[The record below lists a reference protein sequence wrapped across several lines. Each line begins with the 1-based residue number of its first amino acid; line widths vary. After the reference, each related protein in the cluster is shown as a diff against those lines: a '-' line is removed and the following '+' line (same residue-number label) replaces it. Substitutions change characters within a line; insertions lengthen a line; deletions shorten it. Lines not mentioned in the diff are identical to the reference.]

1 MVILSTINYQACLS
15 LIPVNAKHW
24 SLLSCK
30 FKKIYEFS
38 LLFYQYVRNLKK
50 YKFLSWIFCKR
61 KPLTLQKSHS
71 LSKIP
76 ILQHTSHT
84 KMLTQALHDWLV
96 LPIKAHLQYKINVGF
111 GNKWILVKLSWYIF
125 LPGKEWCDWSRQQAG
140 CIQTCAQSFPKLK
153 NTLEVMK

>member
-1 MVILSTINYQACLS
+1 MLSIE
-15 LIPVNAKHW
+15 V
-24 SLLSCK
+24 
-30 FKKIYEFS
+30 FS
-38 LLFYQYVRNLKK
+38 PENLRKYMNFPFYFTSMLEIWKK
-50 YKFLSWIFCKR
+50 YKFLSWIFCNR

-84 KMLTQALHDWLV
+84 KMLTQALH
-96 LPIKAHLQYKINVGF
+96 KAQLQYKINVGF

>member
-1 MVILSTINYQACLS
+1 MLSIE
-15 LIPVNAKHW
+15 V
-24 SLLSCK
+24 
-30 FKKIYEFS
+30 FS
-38 LLFYQYVRNLKK
+38 PENLRKYMNFPFYFTSMLEIWKK

-84 KMLTQALHDWLV
+84 KMLTQALH
-96 LPIKAHLQYKINVGF
+96 KAQLQYKINVGF

>member
-1 MVILSTINYQACLS
+1 MLSIE
-15 LIPVNAKHW
+15 V
-24 SLLSCK
+24 
-30 FKKIYEFS
+30 FS
-38 LLFYQYVRNLKK
+38 PENLRKYMNFPFYFTSKLEIWKK

-84 KMLTQALHDWLV
+84 KMLTQALH
-96 LPIKAHLQYKINVGF
+96 KAQLQYKINVGF

>member
-1 MVILSTINYQACLS
+1 MLSIE
-15 LIPVNAKHW
+15 V
-24 SLLSCK
+24 
-30 FKKIYEFS
+30 FS
-38 LLFYQYVRNLKK
+38 PENLRKYMNFPFYFTSMLEIWKK

-71 LSKIP
+71 LSKIL

-111 GNKWILVKLSWYIF
+111 GNKWILVKLSLYIF

>member
-1 MVILSTINYQACLS
+1 MLSIG
-15 LIPVNAKHW
+15 V
-24 SLLSCK
+24 
-30 FKKIYEFS
+30 FS
-38 LLFYQYVRNLKK
+38 PENLRKYMNFPFYFTSMLEIWKK

-84 KMLTQALHDWLV
+84 KMLTQALH
-96 LPIKAHLQYKINVGF
+96 KAQLQYKINVGF
-111 GNKWILVKLSWYIF
+111 GNKWILVKLSLYIF